1 MAKPIYVRFEVPKD
15 LADKAY
21 EAIEGARD
29 TGKLRKGTNEATK
42 AIERKQ
48 VALVVIAEDVEP
60 AEIVAHLPVLCD
72 EKGIPYIYVPS
83 KRELGAAA
91 GIDVGAA
98 AMAIADAGKATAT
111 VKEIVERLKEIK
123 ETPKEAPKEK
133 PKETPKEAPKEKPKE
148 APKEEPKK

>member
-1 MAKPIYVRFEVPKD
+1 MAKPIYVRFEVPKE
-15 LADKAY
+15 LAEKVY
-21 EAIEGARD
+21 EAVEGARD

-91 GIDVGAA
+91 GLDVQSAA
-98 AMAIADAGKATAT
+98 VAIAEAGQATHA
-111 VKEIVERLKEIK
+111 VKEIIERIK
-123 ETPKEAPKEK
+123 EL
-133 PKETPKEAPKEKPKE
+133 
-148 APKEEPKK
+148 KK